1 MDTPKDKTDETDKL
15 IIENMYVHFDVTSGS
30 DQEVF
35 ARLFEQHI
43 GAWQRMMAEG
53 QRRQCRSERDRRF
66 GDRDREEDA

>member
-1 MDTPKDKTDETDKL
+1 MDQPTDQTDKL
-15 IIENMYVHFDVTSGS
+15 IIQDMHVQFDVTSGS
-30 DQEVF
+30 DEEVF

-43 GAWQRMMAEG
+43 SAWQRLTAEA